1 MPLYDAQGRRKY
13 LTAAELEAFLQAAE
27 EAEDRAV
34 RTFCC
39 TLAYTG
45 CRISEALALTADRV
59 DLKEGTLIFESLK
72 KRRRGLYRA
81 IPAPPALLRTLEL
94 VHDLRV
100 VQKRRDGGKRLLLWT
115 WARNTAWRH
124 VGAVMRGAGISG
136 PHATPKGL
144 RHGFGVKAVT
154 SGVPL
159 HTLQQLLGHAHLSTT
174 AIYADAQGPEQR
186 QLVARMWR

>member
-1 MPLYDAQGRRKY
+1 MPLYRKY
-13 LTAAELEAFLQAAE
+13 LTAAKLEAFLQAAE
-27 EAEDRAV
+27 EVEDRAV

-39 TLAYTG
+39 TLAYTRG
-45 CRISEALALTADRV
+45 RISDALALTADRV

-115 WARNTAWRH
+115 WA
-124 VGAVMRGAGISG
+124 
-136 PHATPKGL
+136 ATPPGGMWA
-144 RHGFGVKAVT
+144 RRCE
-154 SGVPL
+154 
-159 HTLQQLLGHAHLSTT
+159 
-174 AIYADAQGPEQR
+174 GPESPGR
-186 QLVARMWR
+186 TPRPKDSGMVLA

>member
-1 MPLYDAQGRRKY
+1 M
-13 LTAAELEAFLQAAE
+13 
-27 EAEDRAV
+27 
-34 RTFCC
+34 
-39 TLAYTG
+39 
-45 CRISEALALTADRV
+45 
-59 DLKEGTLIFESLK
+59 
-72 KRRRGLYRA
+72 
-81 IPAPPALLRTLEL
+81 
-94 VHDLRV
+94 
-100 VQKRRDGGKRLLLWT
+100 QKRRDGGKRLLLWT

-159 HTLQQLLGHAHLSTT
+159 HTLQQLLGDAHLSTT

-186 QLVARMWR
+186 QLVARMWRRPRTRGGDLRVDQRFLNTWSFPKR